1 MPTAGDQRVVYSINV
16 PLPSAV
22 TSLAADLAA
31 DLPLAQ
37 RRGRGEHTLVAKRL
51 GDGDHAAY
59 ARLEAQ
65 GREALRGQ
73 PAFEAKV
80 SEVEQFET
88 AVTGPSPVVYLTV
101 ESPGLVAL
109 HERLCERVDPVDEME
124 GDEYVP
130 HVTVARGG
138 NRDAAARLV
147 ERDIEP
153 IRWTVDELS
162 FYDADRNQPVSRVSL
177 PA

>member
-1 MPTAGDQRVVYSINV
+1 MYSINV

-22 TSLAADLAA
+22 TALAAELAADLA
-31 DLPLAQ
+31 LAQ

-73 PAFEAKV
+73 PTFEARV
-80 SEVEQFET
+80 SGVEQFET
-88 AVTGPSPVVYLTV
+88 AVTGPSPVVYLAV
-101 ESPGLVAL
+101 ESPGLVDL
-109 HERLCERVDPVDEME
+109 HERLCERFDPVDEME
-124 GDEYVP
+124 GEEYVP

-138 NRDAAARLV
+138 DRDAAARLV
-147 ERDIEP
+147 ERDVEP
-153 IRWTVDELS
+153 IRWTVDELT

>member
-1 MPTAGDQRVVYSINV
+1 MYSINV

-22 TSLAADLAA
+22 TSLAADLAS

-80 SEVEQFET
+80 SGVEQFE
-88 AVTGPSPVVYLTV
+88 AAATGPSPVVYLAV
-101 ESPGLVAL
+101 ESSGLVAL
-109 HERLCERVDPVDEME
+109 HERLCERFDPVDEVE
-124 GDEYVP
+124 GDKYVP

-138 NRDAAARLV
+138 DRDAAARLV
-147 ERDIEP
+147 ERNIEP
-153 IRWTVDELS
+153 VRWTVDELS
-162 FYDADRNQPVSRVSL
+162 FYDADRNQPVSRLSL

>member
-1 MPTAGDQRVVYSINV
+1 MYSINV

-65 GREALRGQ
+65 GREVLRGQ
-73 PAFEAKV
+73 PAFEAEI
-80 SEVEQFET
+80 SEIEQFET
-88 AVTGPSPVVYLTV
+88 AATGPSPVVYLAV
-101 ESPGLVAL
+101 ESPGLVGL
-109 HERLCERVDPVDEME
+109 HERLCERFDPVDEME

-138 NRDAAARLV
+138 DRDAAARLV
-147 ERDIEP
+147 EQGIDP
-153 IRWTVDELS
+153 IRWTVDELT

>member
-1 MPTAGDQRVVYSINV
+1 MYSINV

-22 TSLAADLAA
+22 TSLAAELAA
-31 DLPLAQ
+31 ELPLAQ

-51 GDGDHAAY
+51 GDGDHATY
-59 ARLEAQ
+59 ARLEAR
-65 GREALRGQ
+65 GRETLRGQ
-73 PAFEAKV
+73 PTFEAKV
-80 SEVEQFET
+80 SGVERFET
-88 AVTGPSPVVYLTV
+88 AVTGPSPVVYLAV

-109 HERLCERVDPVDEME
+109 HERLCERFDPVEEME
-124 GDEYVP
+124 GEAYVP

-138 NRDAAARLV
+138 DRDAAARLA

-153 IRWTVDELS
+153 VRWTVDELT